1 MPSQTLLSAHDL
13 RREFHS
19 GGGIR
24 RRPKQVVRA
33 VDGVSFDVEA
43 GDALAVV
50 GESGSGKTTLARL
63 LVGLTQPTAGRIEF
77 EGAALDWSARTARGM
92 RSKVQM
98 IFQDPLGSLDP
109 RWRVHDLVR
118 EPLDNFSNINRKARE
133 SAVREILDQ
142 VGIDAM
148 QAAKKPAQLSG
159 GQRQRVGIAR
169 AVVLR
174 PRLVVCDEPVSALD
188 VSIRGQILD
197 LLAQL
202 RSEYGLTYVY
212 ISHDLSTVRKLCN
225 RILTMYLGE
234 VVELAPT
241 QAFFTR
247 PFHPYAQ
254 ALLSAI
260 PIADPVTEER
270 RQRIV
275 LHGEVADATQVPSG
289 CRFHPRCPLAQQ
301 ICRTDE
307 PSLREVTPGRWAR
320 CHFAPD
326 ARIEAS
332 ETTVPS
338 IPAETS

>member
-1 MPSQTLLSAHDL
+1 MPSEILLRADGL

-33 VDGVSFDVEA
+33 VDGVSFELEA

-77 EGAALDWSARTARGM
+77 EGAELDWSDRAARAV

-118 EPLDNFSNINRKARE
+118 EPLDNFSQISRGARD
-133 SAVREILDQ
+133 STVREVLDQ
-142 VGIDAM
+142 VGIDVM
-148 QAAKKPAQLSG
+148 QSAKKPAQLSG

-202 RSEYGLTYVY
+202 RDEYGLTYVY

-241 QAFFTR
+241 REFFAR

-260 PIADPVTEER
+260 PIADPVTEEG

-275 LHGEVADATQVPSG
+275 LQGEVADATQMPAG

-301 ICRTDE
+301 VCRIDK
-307 PSLREVTPGRWAR
+307 PALREVTPGRWAR

-332 ETTVPS
+332 EMTSSPVPMRT
-338 IPAETS
+338 P

>member
-1 MPSQTLLSAHDL
+1 M
-13 RREFHS
+13 
-19 GGGIR
+19 
-24 RRPKQVVRA
+24 
-33 VDGVSFDVEA
+33 VEA

-63 LVGLTQPTAGRIEF
+63 LVGLTAPTAGAIAF
-77 EGAALDWSARTARGM
+77 EGRSLDWASRAALAM

-109 RWRVHDLVR
+109 RWRVRDLVR
-118 EPLDNFSNINRKARE
+118 EPLDNFSQASRAQRDA
-133 SAVREILDQ
+133 AVREILDQ
-142 VGIDAM
+142 VGIDEV
-148 QAAKKPAQLSG
+148 QAVKRPAQLSG

-197 LLAQL
+197 LLAKL
-202 RSEYGLTYVY
+202 RSEYGLTYIY

-225 RILTMYLGE
+225 RIMTMYLGE
-234 VVELAPT
+234 IVELAPT
-241 QAFFTR
+241 NEFFAQ

-260 PIADPVTEER
+260 PIADPETEAR

-275 LHGEVADATQVPSG
+275 LQGEVADATRIPPG

-301 ICRTDE
+301 ICRTE
-307 PSLREVTPGRWAR
+307 KPALREVTPGRWAR

-326 ARIEAS
+326 ARVEAS
-332 ETTVPS
+332 ESTLPPVPVS
-338 IPAETS
+338 TP